1 MKPKHFPLFPIIA
14 NGIFLEGNE
23 GNMKEIRR
31 RTQSWE
37 NLLERAR
44 LGAILWASPV
54 EKLF

>member
-37 NLLERAR
+37 NL
-44 LGAILWASPV
+44 
-54 EKLF
+54 